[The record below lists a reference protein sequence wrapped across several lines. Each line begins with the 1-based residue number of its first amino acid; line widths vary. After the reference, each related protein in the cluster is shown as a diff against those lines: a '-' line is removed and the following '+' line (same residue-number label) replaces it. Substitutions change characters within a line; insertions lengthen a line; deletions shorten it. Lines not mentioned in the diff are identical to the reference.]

1 MQLGWTLDKRYRE
14 TKKPTTTLEEPGA
27 KTGCQEQKQGTEH
40 TLCPQHLS
48 HPSSR
53 TSVHIPT
60 LTPHKEQA
68 CPLPRGA
75 NKQGNLLFILAPP
88 CYRRGPSKAMPGKKK
103 RSSKKDLK
111 SCSSLDLPLGG
122 GPAGVWL
129 NLTKRKDRA
138 WWISY
143 HDINTGTQTVLVV
156 QNRYS
161 GFHRHLH
168 LHTYFY
174 IFLEL

>member
-53 TSVHIPT
+53 TSGHIPT
-60 LTPHKEQA
+60 LTPNKEQA

-88 CYRRGPSKAMPGKKK
+88 CYSRGPSKAMPGKKK
-103 RSSKKDLK
+103 GLQKRFKILQLSWFATRWWSCRCVTESHQKEGSSVVDQ
-111 SCSSLDLPLGG
+111 LP
-122 GPAGVWL
+122 W
-129 NLTKRKDRA
+129 
-138 WWISY
+138 Y
-143 HDINTGTQTVLVV
+143 
-156 QNRYS
+156 
-161 GFHRHLH
+161 
-168 LHTYFY
+168 
-174 IFLEL
+174 